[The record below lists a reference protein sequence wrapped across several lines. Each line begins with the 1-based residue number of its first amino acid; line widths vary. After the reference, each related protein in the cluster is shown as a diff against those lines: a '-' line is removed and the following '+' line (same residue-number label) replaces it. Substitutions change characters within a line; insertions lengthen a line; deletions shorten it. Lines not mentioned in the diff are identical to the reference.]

1 MGVKGKIAVTPRS
14 LSREGHPAL
23 EKLRQA
29 GFEVVFPTPGRQP
42 EESEIAAFLPECVG
56 YLAGVEPV
64 SREVLARSPQLKVI
78 SRNGVGVDNID
89 LQAAEELGIRV
100 EIAHGANAQGVAEL
114 ALALILAG
122 VRDVPWSDRMLKAG
136 EWQRKQGI
144 ELAGRML
151 GVVGCGQIGK
161 RLVEMAVGVGMRV
174 RAFDLFPD
182 VSFKPSGDFAFTALD
197 DLLAEADV
205 ISLHCPAGDQPLI
218 DAAAIARMKNGVF
231 LVNTARAALVDD
243 DAVLAALNSGKLSGF
258 ATDVYHQEPPGA
270 SELLR
275 HELVIATP
283 HAGGFTEESVR
294 RASEA
299 AVDNLLDV
307 LV

>member
-1 MGVKGKIAVTPRS
+1 MGVKGKIVVTPRS

-23 EKLRQA
+23 DKLRQA

-42 EESEIAAFLPECVG
+42 EESEIAGFLPECVG

-89 LQAAEELGIRV
+89 LQAAEEFGIRV
-100 EIAHGANAQGVAEL
+100 EIALGANAQGVAEL

-122 VRDVPWSDRMLKAG
+122 VRYLPWSDRMLKAG
-136 EWQRKQGI
+136 QWQRKQGI
-144 ELAGRML
+144 ELAGRNL
-151 GVVGCGQIGK
+151 GVIGCGQIGK
-161 RLVEMAVGVGMRV
+161 RLVEMAVGIGMRV
-174 RAFDLFPD
+174 QAYDPYPD
-182 VSFKPSGDFAFTALD
+182 EGFNPPGDFAFTALN
-197 DLLAEADV
+197 DLMAEADV
-205 ISLHCPAGDQPLI
+205 ISLHCPAGDQPVV
-218 DAAAIARMKNGVF
+218 DAAALSMMKTGVF
-231 LVNTARAALVDD
+231 LVNTARAALVDN
-243 DAVLAALNSGKLSGF
+243 DAVLAALESGKLSGF
-258 ATDVYHQEPPGA
+258 ATDVYHQEPPTT

-294 RASEA
+294 RATEA
-299 AVDNLLDV
+299 AVQNLLKV
-307 LV
+307 LG

>member
-42 EESEIAAFLPECVG
+42 EEPEIAAFLPECVG
-56 YLAGVEPV
+56 YLAGVETV

-151 GVVGCGQIGK
+151 GLVGCGQIGK

-182 VSFKPSGDFAFTALD
+182 VSFKPSGDFTFTALD

-258 ATDVYHQEPPGA
+258 ATDVYHKEPPGA

-294 RASEA
+294 RATET
-299 AVDNLLDV
+299 AVQNLLEV